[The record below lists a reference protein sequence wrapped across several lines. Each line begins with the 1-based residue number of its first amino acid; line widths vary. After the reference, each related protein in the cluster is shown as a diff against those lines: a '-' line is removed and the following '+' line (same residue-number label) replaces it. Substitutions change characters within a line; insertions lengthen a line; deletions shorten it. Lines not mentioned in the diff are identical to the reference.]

1 MVRGGTRAG
10 RLAADAGVTLLV
22 SLCAVVVLLP
32 IAWIVGTSLKP
43 DEQFFTHPV
52 TWIPH
57 PFTFEHFRNV
67 RGFNAG
73 YRALLNSF
81 VVATAATVISMV
93 VGTAAAY
100 GLARLRRRG
109 DGWAIWFL
117 SQRIL
122 PPIALVI
129 PIFLLIRGIGW
140 INTWQ
145 GLVVPYVA
153 INTPFVVWMM
163 RGYFLDIPVTIE
175 ESALTEGCGRWSAFA
190 RVILPLALPG
200 LASTAVFVYIYCWG
214 EFLIAVFIT
223 QTAASVT
230 ATVELPSFTIANDVL
245 YGEMSALSIAAA
257 LPILVLGLFVQRYF
271 VRGLTLGALKR

>member
-1 MVRGGTRAG
+1 MIVPGSRIRRRT
-10 RLAADAGVTLLV
+10 ADVAVT
-22 SLCAVVVLLP
+22 AVVLAVAVIVLLP
-32 IAWIVGTSLKP
+32 ILWIAGTAFKP
-43 DEQFFTHPV
+43 DEQFFTDPL

-57 PFTFEHFRNV
+57 PFTLEHFRNV

-81 VVATAATVISMV
+81 VVSAVATVISMV
-93 VGTAAAY
+93 VGTLAAY

-109 DGWAIWFL
+109 DAWAIWFL

-122 PPIALVI
+122 PPIALAI
-129 PIFLLIRGIGW
+129 PISLLIRELGW
-140 INTWQ
+140 IDTWQ
-145 GLVVPYVA
+145 GLIVPYVA

-175 ESALTEGCGRWSAFA
+175 ESALTEGCGRWSAFG

-200 LASTAVFVYIYCWG
+200 LLSTAVFVYLYCWG

-223 QTAASVT
+223 QTRESVT
-230 ATVELPSFTIANDVL
+230 ATVELPSFTIANHVL
-245 YGEMSALSIAAA
+245 YGEMSALSLVSA
-257 LPILVLGLFVQRYF
+257 LPILVMGLFVQRYF